1 MTTDVSAWLRG
12 LGLEQYEA
20 AFRDN
25 DVDAAILFSLTAEDL
40 KEIGIVSVGHR
51 RRILEGIMEL
61 RSAAEQEA
69 ESASPALPAAT
80 VSPSP
85 APQEIDIFA
94 SPAAERRRVT
104 VLFCDLV
111 NSTALSARLDPEDL
125 REAMGA
131 YHRTTSAVIEAHGGY
146 VAQFLGDGVLAYF
159 GWPKAQEDDVERAV
173 RAGLAVV
180 GTVATLE
187 FPEADPPA
195 ARVGLATGEVVVGDM
210 LGEAAARQCAVV
222 GATPNLAARL
232 QAVAAPGTVL
242 ACSATRGLTG
252 ALFAWEALEPLTL
265 KGLGGDIVP
274 FRVLG
279 ESGVESRFEALR
291 RDNAAPLVGRDEELE
306 LLLRRWRRARA
317 GVGQVVLLRGE
328 AGIGKSRLAAALR
341 EALVASGEAHQEL
354 AFYCSPQHTDSA
366 LQPVVTRLERAAG
379 LVPSDTPE
387 ARLAKLEALLLPLDP
402 PPEDVAL
409 VAELLSV
416 PTLGRWTS
424 PNGLPQRR
432 REKLLA
438 ALLRR
443 LRGLAS
449 HEPVLVLVEDAHW
462 LDPTTCEFL
471 NLLVAEV
478 PAMAMLIVIT
488 HRPDFDTEAWLGQSH
503 VTPVQL
509 NRLARA
515 EHLMLLRRIAHG
527 KALPAEV
534 EAEILA
540 RTDGVPLFVE
550 EVGRAVLEGGLL
562 REEADR
568 WVLEGPLPP
577 FAVPSSLQASLIARL
592 DRSPSVREVA
602 QAGAVLGREFAH
614 DLVAAVAA
622 LPAARL
628 AEGLA
633 QLEATG
639 LLRRIGTPPEARYA
653 FKHTLVQDAAYG
665 ILVRERRRDLHRRA
679 AEVIEQLRPEV
690 AERDPQM
697 LAHHRAEAGDARAA
711 IELYRRAGE
720 RSAARSSLHEAR
732 AHFMAALD
740 LLTGL
745 PQDEWRDRMEL
756 ELQIPLASA
765 TTWVEGQAAPAAG
778 QVYARARQLCHQLAD
793 VERLIPVLAGLAV
806 HHTNRGEP
814 ETAYAAAEEM
824 LRLAQAQ
831 GDAAAELSAQRLIG
845 YASVKKGQ
853 PAAARR
859 YLERVLDLFDPGQHR
874 VLGSSFPM
882 DTRIGALSWLANTL
896 FILGFPEQALA
907 RSGEAL
913 TEARRLQ
920 HIQSHTTALV
930 AGGCSLHC
938 LMRDPA
944 TTRAHAEELEAL
956 STKAPAFRDV
966 ARVYRSWALAVLS
979 NTGPEDGIA
988 RMQEALAHYRARGA
1002 GTVVP
1007 QALGLL
1013 ADMHRLAGRPERG
1026 LALLDEAF
1034 AFMERGGERI
1044 CEAELHRTRGE
1055 LLLALPGGD
1064 AEPCFLRAIELARL
1078 QEAKM
1083 WELRASNALAQ
1094 LWRDRGRR
1102 GEAYDLLTP
1111 IYGWFTEGFTLPD
1124 LVEARALLDE
1134 LSTAPETVR
1143 ERSSRS
1149 SATGTASRRQTA
1161 TVRRSAV
1168 SPRRPIA

>member
-1 MTTDVSAWLRG
+1 MIDVGAWLRAIG
-12 LGLEQYEA
+12 LAQYEA

-25 DVDAAILFSLTAEDL
+25 HIDAAILPSLTAEDL
-40 KEIGIVSVGHR
+40 REIGVSSVGHR
-51 RRILEGIMEL
+51 RRLLEAIADL
-61 RSAAEQEA
+61 R
-69 ESASPALPAAT
+69 PAAGREAGREAAA
-80 VSPSP
+80 P
-85 APQEIDIFA
+85 APPAMPAADA
-94 SPAAERRRVT
+94 APPPDAALSAGPAAERRRIS

-125 REAMGA
+125 REAVGA
-131 YHRTTSAVIEAHGGY
+131 YHRAASAVIEAQGGF

-159 GWPKAQEDDVERAV
+159 GWPKAREDDVERAV

-180 GTVATLE
+180 GAVAALE
-187 FPEADPPA
+187 FPEAGTLT
-195 ARVGLATGEVVVGDM
+195 ARAGLATGEVVVGDM
-210 LGEAAARQCAVV
+210 LGDAAARQCGVV

-232 QAVAAPGTVL
+232 QAAAAPGTVL
-242 ACSATRGLTG
+242 ACSVTRGLTG
-252 ALFAWEALEPLTL
+252 ALFEWEALEPLAL
-265 KGLGGDIVP
+265 KGLGSDIAP
-274 FRVLG
+274 FRLLG

-317 GVGQVVLLRGE
+317 GMGQVVLLRGE

-341 EALVASGEAHQEL
+341 EALLAGGEAHQEM
-354 AFYCSPQHTDSA
+354 AFYCSPQHMDSA
-366 LQPVVTRLERAAG
+366 LQPVVARLERAAG
-379 LVPSDTPE
+379 LSPPDTPE

-416 PTLGRWTS
+416 PTLGRWPS
-424 PNGLPQRR
+424 PGLLPQRR
-432 REKLLA
+432 REKLLT

-443 LRGLAS
+443 LRGLAAR
-449 HEPVLVLVEDAHW
+449 EPLLVLLEDAHW
-462 LDPTTCEFL
+462 LDPTTYEFL

-478 PAMAMLIVIT
+478 PAMPMLVMIT

-503 VTPVQL
+503 VTPMQI

-515 EHLMLLRRIAHG
+515 EHLALLRRVAHG
-527 KALPAEV
+527 KALPLEV

-577 FAVPSSLQASLIARL
+577 FAVPGSLQASLVARL
-592 DRSPSVREVA
+592 DRSASVREVA

-614 DLVAAVAA
+614 DLVEAVAG
-622 LPAARL
+622 LPAAKL

-665 ILVRERRRDLHRRA
+665 ILLRERRRDLHRRA
-679 AEVIEQLRPEV
+679 AEAIGRLRPDA
-690 AERDPQM
+690 AERDPQI

-720 RSAARSSLHEAR
+720 RSASRSSLHEAR
-732 AHFMAALD
+732 AHFTAALG
-740 LLTGL
+740 LLDGL
-745 PQDEWRDRMEL
+745 PRNEWRDRTEL

-778 QVYARARQLCHQLAD
+778 RIYARARQLCRQLAD
-793 VERLIPVLAGLAV
+793 VERLVPVLAGLAV

-814 ETAYAAAEEM
+814 ETACAAAEEM
-824 LRLAQAQ
+824 LRLALAQ
-831 GDAAAELSAQRLIG
+831 KDAAAELSAERLIG

-853 PAAARR
+853 PVAARR
-859 YLERVLDLFDPGQHR
+859 HLERVLDLFDPGRHR
-874 VLGSSFPM
+874 VLGTSFPM

-896 FILGFPEQALA
+896 FILGFPDQALA
-907 RSGEAL
+907 RGGEAL
-913 TEARRLQ
+913 ADARRLQ
-920 HIQSHTTALV
+920 HIQSHTAALV

-944 TTRAHAEELEAL
+944 ATRAHAEELEAL

-966 ARVYRSWALAVLS
+966 ARVYRSWALAMLS
-979 NTGPEDGIA
+979 GGGPEEGIA
-988 RMQEALAHYRARGA
+988 RMQEALATYRAGGA

-1013 ADMHRLAGRPERG
+1013 ADLHRRAGWPERG
-1026 LALLDEAF
+1026 LALLDEAL
-1034 AFMERGGERI
+1034 AFVERGGERI

-1078 QEAKM
+1078 QQARM
-1083 WELRASNALAQ
+1083 WELRAGLALAR
-1094 LWRDRGRR
+1094 LWRGRGWHRK
-1102 GEAYDLLTP
+1102 AHDLLAP
-1111 IYGWFTEGFTLPD
+1111 VQEWFTEGFTLPE
-1124 LVEARALLDE
+1124 LAEARALLDE
-1134 LSTAPETVR
+1134 LGA
-1143 ERSSRS
+1143 
-1149 SATGTASRRQTA
+1149 ATGIVRGRASAPSRRDGRTPEP
-1161 TVRRSAV
+1161 RH
-1168 SPRRPIA
+1168 SPRGSA

>member
-1 MTTDVSAWLRG
+1 MIDVSAWLRG
-12 LGLEQYEA
+12 LGLEQYEGV
-20 AFRDN
+20 FRGN
-25 DVDAAILFSLTAEDL
+25 DVDATILLSLTAEDL
-40 KEIGIVSVGHR
+40 KEIGVVSVGHR
-51 RRILEGIMEL
+51 RRLLEGIADL
-61 RSAAEQEA
+61 RYAAEQEKGSA
-69 ESASPALPAAT
+69 PLAFPAAAASPPPEPADT
-80 VSPSP
+80 
-85 APQEIDIFA
+85 DIST

-125 REAMGA
+125 RGAIGA
-131 YHRTTSAVIEAHGGY
+131 YHRITSAVVEAHGGY

-173 RAGLAVV
+173 RAGLAVAGAV
-180 GTVATLE
+180 STLKL
-187 FPEADPPA
+187 PEAGPLA
-195 ARVGLATGEVVVGDM
+195 SRVGLATGEVVVGDV

-232 QAVAAPGTVL
+232 QAIAAPGAVL
-242 ACSATRGLTG
+242 ACSMTRCLTG

-265 KGLGGDIVP
+265 KGLGHGIVP
-274 FRVLG
+274 FRALG

-341 EALVASGEAHQEL
+341 DALVASGEAHQEL
-354 AFYCSPQHTDSA
+354 ALYCSPQHTDSA
-366 LQPVVTRLERAAG
+366 LQPVVARLERAAG
-379 LVPSDTPE
+379 LAPSDTPE
-387 ARLAKLEALLLPLDP
+387 ARLAKLEALLLPLGP

-416 PTLGRWTS
+416 PTLGRWS
-424 PNGLPQRR
+424 LPSLLPQRR

-438 ALLRR
+438 ALLHR

-449 HEPVLVLVEDAHW
+449 REPVLVLVEDAHW
-462 LDPTTCEFL
+462 LDPTTYEFL

-478 PAMAMLIVIT
+478 PAMSMLVVIT
-488 HRPDFDTEAWLGQSH
+488 HRPDFGTEAWLGQSH

-509 NRLARA
+509 NRLPHA
-515 EHLMLLRRIAHG
+515 EHLTLLRRIAHG
-527 KALPAEV
+527 KALPTEV
-534 EAEILA
+534 ETEILA

-568 WVLEGPLPP
+568 WVLEGPLPQ
-577 FAVPSSLQASLIARL
+577 FAVPSSLQASLVARL
-592 DRSPSVREVA
+592 DRSASVREVA

-653 FKHTLVQDAAYG
+653 FKHALVQDAAYG

-679 AEVIEQLRPEV
+679 AEVIEQLRPEI

-697 LAHHRAEAGDARAA
+697 LAHHRAEAGDAHAA

-740 LLTGL
+740 LLTDL

-756 ELQIPLASA
+756 ELQVPLASA
-765 TTWVEGQAAPAAG
+765 TTWVEGQASTAAG

-814 ETAYAAAEEM
+814 ETACAAAEEM
-824 LRLAQAQ
+824 LRLARAQ
-831 GDAAAELSAQRLIG
+831 GDTAAELSARRLIG
-845 YASVKKGQ
+845 YASVKRGQ
-853 PAAARR
+853 PAAARQH
-859 YLERVLDLFDPGQHR
+859 LERVLGLFDPGQHR

-896 FILGFPEQALA
+896 FILGFPDQALA

-913 TEARRLQ
+913 AEARRLQ

-938 LMRDPA
+938 LMHDPA
-944 TTRAHAEELEAL
+944 ATRAHAEELEAL

-966 ARVYRSWALAVLS
+966 ARVYRSWALAMLS
-979 NTGPEDGIA
+979 NSGPEEGIA
-988 RMQEALAHYRARGA
+988 RMQEALTNYRASGA

-1007 QALGLL
+1007 QALSLL
-1013 ADMHRLAGRPERG
+1013 ADMHRLAGYPERG
-1026 LALLDEAF
+1026 LILLDEAL
-1034 AFMERGGERI
+1034 AFVERGGERI

-1078 QEAKM
+1078 QQAKM
-1083 WELRASNALAQ
+1083 WELRASIALAQ

-1102 GEAYDLLTP
+1102 REARNLLAP
-1111 IYGWFTEGFTLPD
+1111 VYEWFTEGFMLPD

-1134 LSTAPETVR
+1134 LGVAPETAR
-1143 ERSSRS
+1143 ERLSRS
-1149 SATGTASRRQTA
+1149 SATGTPGIRHAVA
-1161 TVRRSAV
+1161 VRRSAL
-1168 SPRRPIA
+1168 RHDDR